1 MGCVERTRRP
11 LNLEVPAVD
20 IGFRLAANRSLMSTD
35 RVRPNR
41 LLSSVPRA
49 LTCYSG
55 TMNAIPSNIRPR
67 RTFLFVPGDKLD
79 MFPKAVAAGPDIV
92 CVDLEDAIAPAHK
105 ESARRDT
112 VELFAGSS
120 LAESGGPELLVRIN
134 SPRSPDGIAD
144 LHTIFSS
151 DTPLPGLMLPKVK
164 SADEIRLLDELFES
178 AGYDT
183 RFQVIIETNE
193 GLEACREIAQASG
206 RIDALLFGAIDMA
219 AELRVDH
226 TWSALL
232 YARSRVVHAAATAG
246 IDVIDVPFLELDNME
261 GLAEAARK
269 ARDLGMTG
277 KGAIHPKQLEI
288 ITQTFTPSPEEVA
301 EARRIVDAFEAHDRG
316 LLVMNGRL
324 VEKPV
329 IVRMQRILANA
340 AR

>member
-1 MGCVERTRRP
+1 MAGEARKTS
-11 LNLEVPAVD
+11 
-20 IGFRLAANRSLMSTD
+20 AAKR
-35 RVRPNR
+35 
-41 LLSSVPRA
+41 
-49 LTCYSG
+49 CYSG
-55 TMNAIPSNIRPR
+55 AMNTTPSNIRPR
-67 RTFLFVPGDKLD
+67 RSFLFVPGDKLD
-79 MFPKAVAAGPDIV
+79 MFPKAVSAGPDIV

-105 ESARRDT
+105 ESARAET
-112 VELFAGSS
+112 VELFAGLS
-120 LAESGGPELLVRIN
+120 APTQDDPELLVRVN

-144 LHTIFSS
+144 LHAILSS
-151 DTPLPGLMLPKVK
+151 ATRPPGLMLPKVK

-178 AGYDT
+178 AGLDM

-193 GLEACREIAQASG
+193 GLEACHEIAQASD

-232 YARSRVVHAAATAG
+232 YARSRVVHAAASAG
-246 IDVIDVPFLELDNME
+246 IDLIDVPFLELDNME
-261 GLAEAARK
+261 GLAVASRQ

-277 KGAIHPKQLEI
+277 KGAIHPKQLEV
-288 ITQTFTPSPEEVA
+288 ITETFTPSAEEVA

-329 IVRMQRILANA
+329 IVRMQRILATA